1 MDVFSELA
9 IEQCLLQKLPEMF
22 TPEVVFALEPDE
34 IESIAAESQESRVE
48 RSRATEKLKVLDGT
62 LKVLH
67 SLDRHKITGG
77 STFPSPRPYKKLIN
91 TLVQGEDEAKLS
103 SDED

>member
-9 IEQCLLQKLPEMF
+9 IEQCLLRKLPEMF

-34 IESIAAESQESRVE
+34 IESIAAESEESRVE
-48 RSRATEKLKVLDGT
+48 RSRATEKLKVLDST
-62 LKVLH
+62 LTVLH

-77 STFPSPRPYKKLIN
+77 STFSSPCPYQKLIN
-91 TLVQGEDEAKLS
+91 TLVQGEDEAELLS
-103 SDED
+103 NED